1 MRAELHGGLL
11 LAAPGALSALRTATG
26 TPVTIAEHHPEHALA
41 LLLIDVINDFDCPG
55 AEGLIAEA
63 SRAAPRI
70 AALAQRARQIGAPV
84 IYVNDNFGHW
94 RSDFHAT
101 VARCSAPQRPGAA
114 LVQRLA
120 PTLSD
125 FFVLKPMHSGFF
137 HTPLE
142 LLLDELGSQVLVLC
156 GFATNSCVAFTAH
169 DAHMRGFS
177 LVVPEDTTAANTPA
191 LCTAA
196 LQHLATT
203 VHADTRNS
211 EALRL
216 EELIVRARENGG
228 RRAPGKGSLL
238 PQQGLQLTQRRHH

>member
-1 MRAELHGGLL
+1 M
-11 LAAPGALSALRTATG
+11 
-26 TPVTIAEHHPEHALA
+26 TIAEHHSEHPLA
-41 LLLIDVINDFDCPG
+41 LLLIDVINDFDFPG
-55 AEGLIAEA
+55 ADSLLAEA

-70 AALAQRARQIGAPV
+70 AGLTQRARQMGAPV

-101 VARCSAPQRPGAA
+101 VARCSDPRRPGAP

-120 PTLSD
+120 PGPGD

-142 LLLDELGSQVLVLC
+142 LLLAELGSRVLILC

-177 LVVPEDTTAANTPA
+177 LVVPEDTTAAITPERCA
-191 LCTAA
+191 AA
-196 LQHLATT
+196 LQHLATA
-203 VHADTRNS
+203 VHADTRSS

-216 EELIVRARENGG
+216 EELVLRASHG
-228 RRAPGKGSLL
+228 RDARTSARKSLL
-238 PQQGLQLTQRRHH
+238 PGHMLHEGPR

>member
-1 MRAELHGGLL
+1 M
-11 LAAPGALSALRTATG
+11 
-26 TPVTIAEHHPEHALA
+26 TIAEHHPQHALA
-41 LLLIDVINDFDCPG
+41 LLLIDVINDFDFPG
-55 AEGLIAEA
+55 AESLVAEA

-70 AALAQRARQIGAPV
+70 ASLLQRARQMGAPV

-101 VARCSAPQRPGAA
+101 VARCSDPRRPAAA

-120 PTLSD
+120 PSASD

-142 LLLDELGSQVLVLC
+142 LLLDELGSQMLILC

-177 LVVPEDTTAANTPA
+177 LVVPEDTTAANSPEQCA
-191 LCTAA
+191 SA

-203 VHADTRNS
+203 VRADTRNS

-216 EELIVRARENGG
+216 EELVLRASHGGG
-228 RRAPGKGSLL
+228 RRGRGKGSLL
-238 PQQGLQLTQRRHH
+238 PSQLLREHQR

>member
-1 MRAELHGGLL
+1 MHLRSCSPSHFQELL
-11 LAAPGALSALRTATG
+11 
-26 TPVTIAEHHPEHALA
+26 TIAEHHSGHALA
-41 LLLIDVINDFDCPG
+41 LLLIDAINDFDFPG
-55 AEGLIAEA
+55 AESLIAEA
-63 SRAAPRI
+63 SRAVPRI
-70 AALAQRARQIGAPV
+70 AGLAQRARQMGMPV

-101 VARCSAPQRPGAA
+101 VARCSDPRRPGAPV
-114 LVQRLA
+114 VQRLA
-120 PTLSD
+120 PGPAD

-142 LLLDELGSQVLVLC
+142 LLLDELHSQVLILC

-169 DAHMRGFS
+169 DAHMRGYS
-177 LVVPEDTTAANTPA
+177 LVVPEDTTAANSRD

-196 LQHLATT
+196 LEHLQTT

-216 EELIVRARENGG
+216 EELVLRASHGG
-228 RRAPGKGSLL
+228 ARRKSSLL
-238 PQQGLQLTQRRHH
+238 PAPLPRAALR